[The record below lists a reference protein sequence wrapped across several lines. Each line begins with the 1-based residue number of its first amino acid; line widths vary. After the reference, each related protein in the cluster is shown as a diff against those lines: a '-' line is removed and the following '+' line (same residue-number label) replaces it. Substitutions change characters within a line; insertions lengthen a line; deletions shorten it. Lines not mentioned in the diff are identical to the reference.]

1 MALTRPLLSQLN
13 TNIIA
18 FSDNMMVINAG
29 NVANRDLGIVF
40 DRSVNSQSNVALFWQ
55 ESSSS
60 FTFAETTSSG
70 LNNANIVV
78 GLTSNVVL
86 GNIIL
91 AGNGSA
97 GIFYANGS
105 VFGGGGGGTPGG
117 VNGQLQFNNLGVFAG
132 VSGTTVSGNNVSVVS
147 FTVNASATI
156 GTTLGV
162 TGNINGSGVTL
173 TGSLRATGPGDF
185 DGGLQSTPIGNA
197 AASTGSFTTIAATG
211 TFTGT
216 TVNAAT
222 IGNSGAALTGTI
234 QTAAQTNIT
243 SVGTLTGLTL
253 SGTFTGTTVNAA
265 TIGNSGAALT
275 GTIQTAAQTNITS
288 VGTLGSLAVTGN
300 ATAGNFIGTLNG
312 SGANVSSISATNIS
326 SGTLAQARL
335 ANAAVTLGST
345 PLTLGTTV
353 TTVDGLTSV
362 TSTTF
367 VGALTGAATTAA
379 TVTTA
384 AQTNITSVGTLT
396 GLTLSGTLTG
406 TTVQAA
412 TIGNSGATL
421 TGTLSTAAQ
430 TNITSVGNIAAA
442 GMTSSARVAPNANAT
457 VDLGATGL
465 RWNNVFG
472 VTFSGVSTTAKYAD
486 LAEIYIADDN
496 YPPGTVV
503 VFGGSKEIT
512 VTSAA
517 HDTRVAGVISTNP
530 AYLMNSEVQGLP
542 VALTGRVPC
551 LVQGPINK
559 GEVLVTGFKPGTAQK
574 INTARFQPGCVVGK
588 SIENISDDE
597 LKLIEIVVGRF

>member
-18 FSDNMMVINAG
+18 FSDNLMVINAG

-60 FTFAETTSSG
+60 FTFAQTTSSG

-78 GLTSNVVL
+78 GLTANVVL

-105 VFGGGGGGTPGG
+105 VFSGGGGGTPGG
-117 VNGQLQFNNLGVFAG
+117 VNGQLQYNNLGVFAG
-132 VSGTTVSGNNVSVVS
+132 AAGATFDGTNVSVTGFNVNNSATIGTTLRVSGGIQNTPIGNVTPTTALFTTVGSSGNTTVSAL
-147 FTVNASATI
+147 TVNANATI

-162 TGNINGSGVTL
+162 TGNVNGSSITL
-173 TGSLRATGPGDF
+173 TGSLKATGPGDF

-197 AASTGSFTTIAATG
+197 AASTGQFTTIGATG

-216 TVNAAT
+216 TINAAT
-222 IGNSGAALTGTI
+222 IGNAGATLTGTI

-253 SGTFTGTTVNAA
+253 SG
-265 TIGNSGAALT
+265 
-275 GTIQTAAQTNITS
+275 
-288 VGTLGSLAVTGN
+288 
-300 ATAGNFIGTLNG
+300 
-312 SGANVSSISATNIS
+312 NIS
-326 SGTLAQARL
+326 GTG
-335 ANAAVTLGST
+335 V
-345 PLTLGTTV
+345 
-353 TTVDGLTSV
+353 
-362 TSTTF
+362 
-367 VGALTGAATTAA
+367 
-379 TVTTA
+379 
-384 AQTNITSVGTLT
+384 
-396 GLTLSGTLTG
+396 TLTG
-406 TTVQAA
+406 TSSLNGTV
-412 TIGNSGATL
+412 
-421 TGTLSTAAQ
+421 STN
-430 TNITSVGNIAAA
+430 NILPFG
-442 GMTSSARVAPNANAT
+442 NANANIGSTSLRFNT
-457 VDLGATGL
+457 VFAKAT
-465 RWNNVFG
+465 
-472 VTFSGVSTTAKYAD
+472 SAQYAD

-503 VFGGSKEIT
+503 VFGGQKEIT
-512 VTSAA
+512 VTNTA

-559 GEVLVTGFKPGTAQK
+559 GELLVTGLKAGTAQK
-574 INTARFQPGCVVGK
+574 INPARFQPGCVVGK
-588 SIENISDDE
+588 SIENIPDDE

>member
-29 NVANRDLGIVF
+29 NVANRDLGMVF

-60 FTFAETTSSG
+60 FTFAQTTSSG

-78 GLTSNVVL
+78 GLTANVVL

-105 VFGGGGGGTPGG
+105 VFSGGGGGTPGG
-117 VNGQLQFNNLGVFAG
+117 VNGQLQYNNLGVFAG
-132 VSGTTVSGNNVSVVS
+132 AAGATFNGTNVSVTGFNVNNSATIGTTLGVS
-147 FTVNASATI
+147 GGIQNTPIGNTTPSTALFTTVGSSGNATVSALTVNANATI

-162 TGNINGSGVTL
+162 TGNVNGSSITL
-173 TGSLRATGPGDF
+173 TGSLTARGPGDF

-197 AASTGSFTTIAATG
+197 SASTGVFTS
-211 TFTGT
+211 
-216 TVNAAT
+216 VSAAT
-222 IGNSGAALTGTI
+222 IGNAGATLTGTI

-243 SVGTLTGLTL
+243 SVGTLSSLSVTASNVSVNITDRFNTITSTKNLRIVSGSRDLALIANISGGSYNSLTT
-253 SGTFTGTTVNAA
+253 SNDSSIIFTGTALGNAA
-265 TIGNSGAALT
+265 FTIS
-275 GTIQTAAQTNITS
+275 
-288 VGTLGSLAVTGN
+288 
-300 ATAGNFIGTLNG
+300 
-312 SGANVSSISATNIS
+312 
-326 SGTLAQARL
+326 
-335 ANAAVTLGST
+335 
-345 PLTLGTTV
+345 PW
-353 TTVDGLTSV
+353 
-362 TSTTF
+362 
-367 VGALTGAATTAA
+367 AATTSGIRISSVSNVATIRLAA
-379 TVTTA
+379 TTIQVDG
-384 AQTNITSVGTLT
+384 NITNGGT
-396 GLTLSGTLTG
+396 SGT
-406 TTVQAA
+406 
-412 TIGNSGATL
+412 
-421 TGTLSTAAQ
+421 
-430 TNITSVGNIAAA
+430 GNI
-442 GMTSSARVAPNANAT
+442 
-457 VDLGATGL
+457 GATGATF
-465 RWNNVFG
+465 NTVFAKA
-472 VTFSGVSTTAKYAD
+472 TTAQYAD
-486 LAEIYIADDN
+486 LAEIYIADAD

-512 VTSAA
+512 VTSTA

-559 GEVLVTGFKPGTAQK
+559 GELLVTGLKPGTAQK
-574 INTARFQPGCVVGK
+574 INSARFQPGCVIGK
-588 SIENISDDE
+588 SLKNIPDDE

>member
-60 FTFAETTSSG
+60 FTFAQTTSSG

-105 VFGGGGGGTPGG
+105 AWGGGGGGTPGG
-117 VNGQLQFNNLGVFAG
+117 NSGQLQYNLLGTFAG
-132 VSGTTVSGNNVSVVS
+132 ASGVTFSGTTLSTTQLNVN
-147 FTVNASATI
+147 TSANI

-162 TGNINGSGVTL
+162 TGNVNGSGITL
-173 TGSLRATGPGDF
+173 TGSLTARGPGDF

-197 AASTGSFTTIAATG
+197 AASTGQFTTISATG

-216 TVNAAT
+216 TINAAT
-222 IGNSGAALTGTI
+222 IGNTGSTLTGTI

-243 SVGTLTGLTL
+243 SVG
-253 SGTFTGTTVNAA
+253 N
-265 TIGNSGAALT
+265 I
-275 GTIQTAAQTNITS
+275 TAAG
-288 VGTLGSLAVTGN
+288 V
-300 ATAGNFIGTLNG
+300 
-312 SGANVSSISATNIS
+312 
-326 SGTLAQARL
+326 
-335 ANAAVTLGST
+335 
-345 PLTLGTTV
+345 
-353 TTVDGLTSV
+353 
-362 TSTTF
+362 
-367 VGALTGAATTAA
+367 
-379 TVTTA
+379 
-384 AQTNITSVGTLT
+384 
-396 GLTLSGTLTG
+396 
-406 TTVQAA
+406 
-412 TIGNSGATL
+412 
-421 TGTLSTAAQ
+421 
-430 TNITSVGNIAAA
+430 
-442 GMTSSARVAPNANAT
+442 TSSARIAPNANAS

-465 RWNNVFG
+465 RWANVFG
-472 VTFSGVSTTAKYAD
+472 VTFSGVSTTARYAD
-486 LAEIYIADDN
+486 LAEIYIADED

-512 VTSAA
+512 TTVVA

-530 AYLMNSEVQGLP
+530 AYLMNSEAHGLP

-551 LVQGPINK
+551 LVQGPVKK
-559 GEVLVTGFKPGTAQK
+559 GDVLVTGTAPGTAQR
-574 INTARFQPGCVVGK
+574 INAVEFQPGCVIGK
-588 SIENISDDE
+588 SLENVPDDE
-597 LKLIEIVVGRF
+597 LKLIEVVVGRF